1 MKKYLVGFFY
11 SLPVQMLM
19 LHFRRYH
26 VLLIFWYIL
35 FATVSGNF
43 LEAYGANSLYLAPE
57 YLTKVSAL
65 STTILGFAVGVFFM
79 SWNITTFILHAR
91 QIRFLATTEQPFLKF
106 CVNNAV
112 IPVLFL
118 IVYFYNLVSYNSNE
132 ELLNTW
138 QILALIG
145 GFIGGLI
152 LSLFIS
158 FAYFFGADISIYKRF
173 GSHIIAENRKYEQA
187 AKKSTIIGTNGKTDI
202 RVDWFL
208 SAKFGL
214 RKPRNVQHYSQEF
227 LDVIFKRHH
236 FAAVLAILI
245 SFIFLITIG
254 FFSDDKIFQV
264 PAGASIAVFFAI
276 LIAVAG
282 AISLFLGTWSLP
294 VIIVIYLFVNWMYQK
309 NIIDPR
315 NKAYGLNYTNV
326 EERPSYSRDTIIQL
340 VQKENLEKDKAVFL
354 SMLNNW
360 KKKQTAE
367 KPVLFVINTSGGGT
381 RSATFTLNVLQY
393 LDSITNGQLMPHTFL
408 INGASGGMLGA
419 TYFRELYWEK
429 QKGNIKSLQDN
440 SYSKNIA
447 RDLLNPLFS
456 SFISRDLVGP
466 VRKFEVNGYYYTR
479 DRGYA
484 FEQKLNDNT
493 KGILNKKLFD
503 YKQAEENA
511 DIPVAFFNSMITRDG
526 RELVISTHPARF
538 LMQPYAD
545 SLSGSTIQDPD
556 AVDYTSFFAKQDP
569 LNLRILS
576 AMRMNAT
583 FPYVLP
589 NVILPTDPVVDVM
602 DAGLRD
608 NFGQQIS
615 LRFINYFKDWLT
627 ENTSKIVL
635 IQITDRQLGDWER
648 PYEPNSILSFITK
661 PLLLLQNNW
670 YRLQDY
676 YQADQLNYL
685 SQSLGSSF
693 ERISFQYDP
702 ISTNTSAALSFH
714 LTATEKIDIEAAL
727 TSKSNQQSFKQVAD
741 LIK

>member
-264 PAGASIAVFFAI
+264 PAGASITVFFAI

-315 NKAYGLNYTNV
+315 NKA
-326 EERPSYSRDTIIQL
+326 
-340 VQKENLEKDKAVFL
+340 
-354 SMLNNW
+354 
-360 KKKQTAE
+360 
-367 KPVLFVINTSGGGT
+367 
-381 RSATFTLNVLQY
+381 
-393 LDSITNGQLMPHTFL
+393 
-408 INGASGGMLGA
+408 
-419 TYFRELYWEK
+419 
-429 QKGNIKSLQDN
+429 
-440 SYSKNIA
+440 
-447 RDLLNPLFS
+447 
-456 SFISRDLVGP
+456 
-466 VRKFEVNGYYYTR
+466 
-479 DRGYA
+479 
-484 FEQKLNDNT
+484 
-493 KGILNKKLFD
+493 
-503 YKQAEENA
+503 
-511 DIPVAFFNSMITRDG
+511 
-526 RELVISTHPARF
+526 
-538 LMQPYAD
+538 
-545 SLSGSTIQDPD
+545 
-556 AVDYTSFFAKQDP
+556 
-569 LNLRILS
+569 
-576 AMRMNAT
+576 
-583 FPYVLP
+583 
-589 NVILPTDPVVDVM
+589 
-602 DAGLRD
+602 
-608 NFGQQIS
+608 
-615 LRFINYFKDWLT
+615 
-627 ENTSKIVL
+627 
-635 IQITDRQLGDWER
+635 
-648 PYEPNSILSFITK
+648 
-661 PLLLLQNNW
+661 
-670 YRLQDY
+670 
-676 YQADQLNYL
+676 
-685 SQSLGSSF
+685 
-693 ERISFQYDP
+693 
-702 ISTNTSAALSFH
+702 
-714 LTATEKIDIEAAL
+714 
-727 TSKSNQQSFKQVAD
+727 
-741 LIK
+741 